1 MAVVVLVLQLQKKLA
16 SLGAKIVLSARR
28 EDELQELSEE
38 LGDNAMF
45 VVTDVKKRS
54 NLDELVAKTI
64 EKFGHVDVMWNNAG
78 IMPISLFEE
87 GRVEEWDDMIDINIK
102 GVLYGI
108 NAVLPHMLERKSG
121 HILTTSSITG
131 IKTAPGTGVYS
142 ATKYAVRALMD
153 ALRQEVYKHIRVTT
167 IYPGRT
173 SSELMD
179 TIKSD
184 KIKKLLK
191 DNLANRPAME
201 GEAIAD
207 AVIYAIGQPATV
219 NVNDVVVRPLG
230 EA

>member
-1 MAVVVLVLQLQKKLA
+1 
-16 SLGAKIVLSARR
+16 
-28 EDELQELSEE
+28 
-38 LGDNAMF
+38 MF

-121 HILTTSSITG
+121 HILTTSSIAG

-184 KIKKLLK
+184 KIKELLK
-191 DNLANRPAME
+191 DNIANTPAME

>member
-1 MAVVVLVLQLQKKLA
+1 VAVVVLVLQLQKKLA

>member
-38 LGDNAMF
+38 LGGNAMF